1 MQLRQRTVLRL
12 ISSPRYGTESFG
24 RLKTVMLHRPTHS
37 IHEINPITMGYY
49 LFDAIPDPDRY
60 LDEHDQYRKLLQSQG
75 VSTLELSDFVQE
87 NRTLMETLASL
98 PYLHDSSAISRH
110 GAILSQM
117 GGGRQGEELVVR
129 EALTNRGVPIAYQFS
144 ATDHFEGCL
153 ILPGNT
159 LLIACTERHRQAS
172 VEKFLPVAVSM
183 FDEVIYVECPKARRF
198 MHADMVYG
206 QISESLALAFL
217 PAFLETYSISAKESK
232 EIDFIKHMSARSIE
246 ILSITDQEQKTW
258 GCSFVPLEPNVILHY
273 DIALSAQTHKLL
285 RAKGVDI
292 IEFHPNALLAGGG
305 SLRCLT
311 LQIYR
316 E

>member
-1 MQLRQRTVLRL
+1 MNLPL
-12 ISSPRYGTESFG
+12 RYGTENFG

-37 IHEINPITMGYY
+37 VREINPITMGYY
-49 LFDAIPDPDRY
+49 LFDAIPDSDRY
-60 LDEHDQYRKLLQSQG
+60 LDEHEQYSKLLQAQG
-75 VSTLELSDFVQE
+75 VSTLELSDFVQD

-98 PYLHDSSAISRH
+98 AYLHDSSVISQH

-117 GGGRQGEELVVR
+117 GGGRQGEEVVVR
-129 EALTNRGVPIAYQFS
+129 EALTNIGVPIAYQFS

-159 LLIACTERHRQAS
+159 LLIACTERHRRAS
-172 VEKFLPVAVSM
+172 VEKFLPTAVSL

-206 QISESLALAFL
+206 QISEGLALAFL
-217 PAFLETYSISAKESK
+217 PAFLETFLVSSTETKAV
-232 EIDFIKHMSARSIE
+232 DFVKHMSERGIE
-246 ILSITDQEQKTW
+246 IVNISDQEQKTW
-258 GCSFVPLEPNVILHY
+258 GCSFVPLEPNVIIHY
-273 DIALSAQTHKLL
+273 DIALSAQTHKVLQ
-285 RAKGVDI
+285 AKGVEI

-311 LQIYR
+311 LQLFR
-316 E
+316 D